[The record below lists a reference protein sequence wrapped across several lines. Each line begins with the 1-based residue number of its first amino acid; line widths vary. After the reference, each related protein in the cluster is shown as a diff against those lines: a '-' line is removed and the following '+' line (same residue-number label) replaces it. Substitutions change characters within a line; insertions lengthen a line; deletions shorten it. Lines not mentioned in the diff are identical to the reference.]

1 MSQPP
6 PSCTN
11 LSVYVTLTER
21 RHFHTA
27 IQVYKILHNLP
38 PSYLNGTFRYAVD
51 KTGHAIRNVHRLFIP
66 RVRTVLAKHSFYF

>member
-6 PSCTN
+6 PSCTD
-11 LSVYVTLTER
+11 LSVYATLTEQ

-27 IQVYKILHNLP
+27 IQVYKILHNLS

-51 KTGHAIRNVHRLFIP
+51 KTGRAIRNVHHLFIP
-66 RVRTVLAKHSFYF
+66 RVQNALAKHSFYF